1 MLNFITTTELIVIS
15 LLIIYITLL
24 RRKLKRSKEKDV
36 YLEYLLK
43 YIPVGFYFRDLK
55 GNITLVNNELA
66 NMAKCSNKDLLN
78 KNISKFFSERDLI
91 NSRNEDN
98 EILKTKKTLIFERDF
113 LIEGKTISYQLMKS
127 PIINIEGE
135 IIGLIVVFKNTDK
148 EKEIEASKESFIAT
162 LTHDLKT
169 PTFAQIN
176 TLKMLLNE
184 EFGPLNDT
192 QKEIIKLSKDSCQY
206 VSDLISTILDT
217 YCYENGKIKLNKS
230 TFDLVELIYDL
241 GKSLK
246 YALKENYQQIIFTHN
261 KPTCYIYADKLQI
274 KRVIN
279 NMMSNAIN
287 YGNKSSIININL
299 NDFNNKL
306 EFSVI
311 NESEP
316 IPEKEL
322 PTMFNRFKET
332 KLSYFNKTST
342 GLGLYLSKQIID
354 IHQGEIFVKS
364 CKEGFCT
371 FGFKLPKNTD
381 QSTNS
386 ENTTTTVEK

>member
-1 MLNFITTTELIVIS
+1 MLNIITTTELIVIS
-15 LLIIYITLL
+15 LLITYIVLL
-24 RRKLKRSKEKDV
+24 QRKLKKSEAKDV

-66 NMAKCSNKDLLN
+66 NMSNCTNKDLLN
-78 KNISKFFSERDLI
+78 KNISKFFSAEDLK
-91 NSRNEDN
+91 NSKSED
-98 EILKTKKTLIFERDF
+98 EQVLKSKKTLTFEREF
-113 LIEGKTISYQLMKS
+113 LIRGRKISYKIMKS

-135 IIGLIVVFKNTDK
+135 IIGLIVVFKNIEK

-184 EFGPLNDT
+184 EFGKLNDT
-192 QKEIIKLSKDSCQY
+192 QKEIIKLSKDSCIY

-217 YCYENGKIKLNKS
+217 YCYDHGKIKLNKS
-230 TFDLVELIYDL
+230 TFDIVELIYDL

-261 KPTCYIYADKLQI
+261 NPTCLIYADKLQI
-274 KRVIN
+274 KRVIT
-279 NMMSNAIN
+279 NMLSNAIN

-299 NDFNNKL
+299 NDEKDNL

-322 PTMFNRFKET
+322 DTMFNRFKET

-354 IHQGEIFVKS
+354 IHHGKIFVKS
-364 CKEGFCT
+364 CKEGLCT

-381 QSTNS
+381 KCETFEISKSTIQ
-386 ENTTTTVEK
+386 